1 MKITLI
7 GLGICKGDV
16 TLRAKEALDNAT
28 EILVR
33 TADAESFGSL
43 AGYEVRTLDEIY
55 ESSRNFDSLNRN
67 LAAAVLEAGN
77 CFYPFK
83 RRDRRLCGKPQRG
96 LRRGLRR
103 GRNGDR

>member
-67 LAAAVLEAGN
+67 LAAAVLEAAKK
-77 CFYPFK
+77 K
-83 RRDRRLCGKPQRG
+83 RRLLLRGRRRL
-96 LRRGLRR
+96 R
-103 GRNGDR
+103 GRSLQNHFKKA

>member
-67 LAAAVLEAGN
+67 LAAAVLEAAKKATSAIAWTAPSARTKLAKS
-77 CFYPFK
+77 F
-83 RRDRRLCGKPQRG
+83 
-96 LRRGLRR
+96 
-103 GRNGDR
+103 